1 MPAGG
6 GRSGK
11 HSPGSA
17 RHATPEPSKYRS
29 APRPTRAD
37 EDAAQGQEI
46 IPNGSVLRPQDLA
59 ICPG

>member
-1 MPAGG
+1 MPAGS

-17 RHATPEPSKYRS
+17 TAVNAE
-29 APRPTRAD
+29 
-37 EDAAQGQEI
+37 QGQGI

-59 ICPG
+59 ICPGLITPGVLS